1 MAYTYIF
8 DLDDT
13 LYDQL
18 GAFNVAYHYHFAD
31 SDIGVETLYRHFRHY
46 SDLVFEQTQE
56 GQMTLTEMHI
66 YRITEAV
73 NDFDIALPEKK
84 ALDFQKDYEKAQQHI
99 ALSHPIKTLLY
110 DLKQSGVQVGIITNG
125 EGHHQRMKFKALGL
139 DHLIPEDHLFISAE
153 EGMMKPDVALFEHV
167 AQTLELNPQKT
178 FYIGDN
184 FENDVVGAL
193 DAGWRMIWFN
203 RRNRARTKEGYE
215 PDFEVESEE
224 ALVDCIRQLQNK

>member
-1 MAYTYIF
+1 MGYTYIF

-31 SDIGVETLYRHFRHY
+31 SHIGVDTLYRHFRHY

-84 ALDFQKDYEKAQQHI
+84 ALDFQRDYEKAQHHI
-99 ALSHPIKTLLY
+99 VLSHPMRTMLY
-110 DLKQSGVQVGIITNG
+110 HLKQSGTRVGIITNG
-125 EGHHQRMKFKALGL
+125 EGYHQRMKMKALGL
-139 DHLIPEDHLFISAE
+139 DRLIPETHIFISAE
-153 EGMMKPDVALFEHV
+153 EGMLKPDVALFEHV
-167 AQTLELNPQKT
+167 VETLDLKPQTT

-193 DAGWRMIWFN
+193 KAGWRMIWFN
-203 RRNRARTKEGYE
+203 RRNRARTIEGYL
-215 PDFEVESEE
+215 PDYEVDTEE
-224 ALVDCIRQLQNK
+224 ALVELIRQLQNE